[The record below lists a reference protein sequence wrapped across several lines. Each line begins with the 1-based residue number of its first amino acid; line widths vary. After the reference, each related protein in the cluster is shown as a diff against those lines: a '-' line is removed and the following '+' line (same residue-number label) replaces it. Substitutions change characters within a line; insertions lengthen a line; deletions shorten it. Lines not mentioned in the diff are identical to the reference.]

1 MKWKSGITAERTF
14 IASRRIFWFWI
25 LLIILAGTLSAL
37 NAYVNWKWLEI
48 PGSILTAVIFILFI
62 ISWITPGLLVVLGTP
77 QLVHA
82 WLRGIL
88 GVRNNSVEGDSRN
101 RTIHPG
107 DRAMR
112 QKRAK
117 AQEGETD
124 CCGE

>member
-1 MKWKSGITAERTF
+1 M
-14 IASRRIFWFWI
+14 

-88 GVRNNSVEGDSRN
+88 GVRNKSWEELSDIEKVLIYFWAILLSGFTVLAIVGLILQDFR
-101 RTIHPG
+101 
-107 DRAMR
+107 
-112 QKRAK
+112 K
-117 AQEGETD
+117 
-124 CCGE
+124 